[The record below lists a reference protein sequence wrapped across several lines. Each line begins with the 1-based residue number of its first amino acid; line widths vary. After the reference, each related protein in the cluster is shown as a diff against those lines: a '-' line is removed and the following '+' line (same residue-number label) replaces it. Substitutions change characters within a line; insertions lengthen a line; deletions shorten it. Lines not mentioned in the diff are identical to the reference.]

1 MQKLKAEVVWCKKI
15 ICKNKS
21 VNDPR
26 RSIFTEHCLPLLG
39 KFCILM
45 LKSASLVGFKFEPTG
60 HKKSLKISFD
70 NSITPNRP
78 SFADFTAPTTY
89 NKAMNAIH
97 NGAKYFIKLQLI
109 FYSSKVNCHNE
120 VQKFKSSRKKKFNI
134 SIVMIFTSG
143 NRVWIW

>member
-1 MQKLKAEVVWCKKI
+1 MQKLKVEVVWCKKRH
-15 ICKNKS
+15 CKNKS

-26 RSIFTEHCLPLLG
+26 RSIFAEHCLPLLG

-97 NGAKYFIKLQLI
+97 NGAKSFIKLHLI
-109 FYSSKVNCHNE
+109 FYSSKVKCIYD
-120 VQKFKSSRKKKFNI
+120 VQSCARTKKGRTDGDSSYA
-134 SIVMIFTSG
+134 M
-143 NRVWIW
+143 